1 MLINFMD
8 ACSSVYCVFP
18 QQSKL
23 SQNTGEVFDERADWQ
38 PPQPVPSTSDGGRL
52 ITVCAVLLVAG
63 LTYWVSVFTSGP

>member
-23 SQNTGEVFDERADWQ
+23 SQNTGEVFDERTDCQ
-38 PPQPVPSTSDGGRL
+38 PPEPAPKTIDGTRL
-52 ITVCAVLLVAG
+52 ITLCAVLLVAG
-63 LTYWVSVFTSGP
+63 LTYWVSVFTSAS

>member
-1 MLINFMD
+1 MLINFTD

-23 SQNTGEVFDERADWQ
+23 SQDTGEVFDERTDCHLPE
-38 PPQPVPSTSDGGRL
+38 PPPRPIDGTRL
-52 ITVCAVLLVAG
+52 ITLCAVLLVAG